1 MQELSAVMRSIE
13 IYRLSLESKLTGIQ
27 NDVRRQRGYSVGH
40 YSRPHQRNFQR
51 NFQKKRNSAEVD
63 RILAKY
69 AYLREAST
77 SNNPPAT
84 IRECKN
90 SKGDENSA
98 DATEKCARSKLGSF
112 SFSNMAKNL
121 TDSDKITL
129 RKSKEDKCNA
139 SNEDVQSIKSYDL
152 VQFQRSVRRK
162 VVSCFVNYS
171 EKDRWKFK
179 SFDSGSKTKLERIDS
194 EPSMDVIFKK
204 VEVVKRDVS
213 NNSSKSPTI
222 SSNSPICS
230 SNSPTCSSNPPN
242 FSSNAPTDSGDL
254 NGVPKRMKSLNFLEE
269 SILQRP
275 KSGNWELPVK
285 SCASSVI
292 NEEICFAKERSVDSA
307 EILKKWWRPKL
318 AIKKG
323 KMFDCWV
330 KWRRRRINPS
340 SPE

>member
-27 NDVRRQRGYSVGH
+27 NDVRRQRGYSAGH
-40 YSRPHQRNFQR
+40 YSRPHQRNFKR
-51 NFQKKRNSAEVD
+51 NIQKKRNSAEVD

-69 AYLREAST
+69 AYLRDAST

-90 SKGDENSA
+90 TKEDENSS
-98 DATEKCARSKLGSF
+98 DASEKCARSKLGSF

-129 RKSKEDKCNA
+129 RKSKENKCNA

-152 VQFQRSVRRK
+152 VQFQRSIRRK

-179 SFDSGSKTKLERIDS
+179 SFDGGSKTKLERIDS
-194 EPSMDVIFKK
+194 VPSMDVIFKK
-204 VEVVKRDVS
+204 VEVVKRDLS
-213 NNSSKSPTI
+213 KTSSETPNS
-222 SSNSPICS
+222 SSNSSNCS
-230 SNSPTCSSNPPN
+230 SNSPT
-242 FSSNAPTDSGDL
+242 DKRDL
-254 NGVPKRMKSLNFLEE
+254 NDLPKRMKSLNFLEE

-275 KSGNWELPVK
+275 KGGDWELPIK

-292 NEEICFAKERSVDSA
+292 NEEICFAKEISVDSA

-330 KWRRRRINPS
+330 KWRRRRIDPL

>member
-69 AYLREAST
+69 AYLRTAST
-77 SNNPPAT
+77 SNNPPAS

-90 SKGDENSA
+90 AKEDENSA
-98 DATEKCARSKLGSF
+98 DASEKCASSKLGSF

-121 TDSDKITL
+121 TDTDKITL

-213 NNSSKSPTI
+213 KNSCKSP
-222 SSNSPICS
+222 NCS
-230 SNSPTCSSNPPN
+230 SNSPTCSSN
-242 FSSNAPTDSGDL
+242 ALTDIREL
-254 NGVPKRMKSLNFLEE
+254 NDVPKRMKSLNFLEE

-275 KSGNWELPVK
+275 KSGKWELPVK
-285 SCASSVI
+285 SSVFSVI
-292 NEEICFAKERSVDSA
+292 NEDICFANERSFDST
-307 EILKKWWRPKL
+307 EVLKKWWRPKL

-330 KWRRRRINPS
+330 KWRRRRIDPS